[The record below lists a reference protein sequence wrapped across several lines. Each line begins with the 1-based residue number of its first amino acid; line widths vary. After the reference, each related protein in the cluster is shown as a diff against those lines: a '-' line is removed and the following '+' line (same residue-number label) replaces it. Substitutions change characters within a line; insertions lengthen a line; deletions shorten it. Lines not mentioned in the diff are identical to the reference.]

1 MLHVLTDPLAYEFI
15 RYALIMGLVIG
26 GICPIIGSYLVV
38 QRLTLLGDVI
48 AHALLPG
55 LVLAN
60 FWGVAFIL
68 GAFISGM
75 LGTGLITWIRAQSR
89 VKIDAAMALTFASFF
104 ALGIVLL
111 STLNTQLDLD
121 GLLFG
126 DILSVTAEEIRQAV
140 ILAVGLL
147 VLVGLFYRPLLF
159 LTFDRLGAEAMGL
172 PVSWL
177 NAGLMAAVTLTL
189 ILGMQMVGVILAIA
203 LMVGPATTAYLLVK
217 ELHQM
222 MLIGSGLGAAASV
235 IGVYLSYYL
244 DLPTGPAIALV
255 VFTLF
260 LLALLFSPSQGIF
273 TQPKL
278 AQPGPNRR

>member
-15 RYALIMGLVIG
+15 RYALLMGLLIG
-26 GICPIIGSYLVV
+26 GVCPIIGSYLVV

-55 LVLAN
+55 LVLAH
-60 FWGVAFIL
+60 FWGIAFIL

-89 VKIDAAMALTFASFF
+89 IKIDAAMALTFASFF